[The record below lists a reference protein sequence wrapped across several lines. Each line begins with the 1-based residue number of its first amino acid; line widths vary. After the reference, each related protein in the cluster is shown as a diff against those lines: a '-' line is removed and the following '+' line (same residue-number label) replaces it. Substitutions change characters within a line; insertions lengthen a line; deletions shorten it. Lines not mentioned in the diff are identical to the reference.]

1 MMALDEFVV
10 REPLVKRDTMEARR
24 TSSATRRK
32 CNTGNATREMQHGT
46 TLKGR
51 PVDVILHQMFA
62 FVLARVFPLYA
73 VRFDVTRSVTSN
85 HSLTIAISTRRDSF
99 FEDFG
104 ISGPKDEYSILEV
117 ATPFEVMYSPTLN
130 ARSKP
135 R

>member
-62 FVLARVFPLYA
+62 FVLVRVFPL
-73 VRFDVTRSVTSN
+73 
-85 HSLTIAISTRRDSF
+85 
-99 FEDFG
+99 
-104 ISGPKDEYSILEV
+104 
-117 ATPFEVMYSPTLN
+117 
-130 ARSKP
+130 
-135 R
+135 

>member
-1 MMALDEFVV
+1 MRHDG
-10 REPLVKRDTMEARR
+10 
-24 TSSATRRK
+24 SATRFK
-32 CNTGNATREMQHGT
+32 CDTLELQLVKYNTREMQHGT